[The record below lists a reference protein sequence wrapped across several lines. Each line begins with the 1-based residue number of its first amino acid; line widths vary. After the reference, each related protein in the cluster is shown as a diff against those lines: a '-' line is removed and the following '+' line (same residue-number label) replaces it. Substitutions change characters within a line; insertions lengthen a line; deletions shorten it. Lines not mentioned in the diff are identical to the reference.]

1 MTIFIFRVSV
11 QYHFSWYRK
20 RLIIDQVE
28 SHVYLSSDSFA
39 KFDLIVLYLNPNF
52 LHIDSIDCILNDRE

>member
-1 MTIFIFRVSV
+1 M